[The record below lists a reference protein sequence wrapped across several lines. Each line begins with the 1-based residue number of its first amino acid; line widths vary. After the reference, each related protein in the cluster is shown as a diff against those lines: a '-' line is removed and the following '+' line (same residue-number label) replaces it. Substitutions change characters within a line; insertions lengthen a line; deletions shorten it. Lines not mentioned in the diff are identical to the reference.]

1 MDTLGWWVPKRIL
14 PRTTK
19 PNLFMLWN
27 RSADESAVVFA
38 TSFVTLAF
46 SLKVSKMLICLVDL
60 SSQRTKPIIRAVD
73 ETAPP
78 KCDHDGS

>member
-1 MDTLGWWVPKRIL
+1 MTKRIL
-14 PRTTK
+14 PRTTQF
-19 PNLFMLWN
+19 NLSALWN
-27 RSADESAVVFA
+27 RSADDSAVVIA

-46 SLKVSKMLICLVDL
+46 SLQVSKILVCLVDL
-60 SSQRTKPIIRAVD
+60 SSQRTQPIIQAVG

>member
-1 MDTLGWWVPKRIL
+1 MTKRIL

-19 PNLFMLWN
+19 FKLSALWK
-27 RSADESAVVFA
+27 RSADDSAVVFA

-46 SLKVSKMLICLVDL
+46 FLKVSKIFTCLVDL
-60 SSQRTKPIIRAVD
+60 SSERPELIIRAVD